1 MNLQLI
7 IGYYFTGLN
16 VKMNVLR
23 VISSVNK
30 ANGGPINGLLNSSN
44 ELIKRGWEVEVL
56 SLDDPS
62 LPHTK
67 NFPMA
72 LNTYKSSY
80 GPLKYSK
87 EFREWLVSNV
97 TRFDVVIIHGIW
109 QYHSYCTAQVCKEL
123 NVPYVLFTHGML
135 DPWFTKTNIVGRL
148 KKTIYWKLFEKH
160 TVNNAS
166 RVLFTSQEE
175 LRLARQPFA
184 PYSPVE
190 QVIAY
195 GSPLPL
201 VKEDCS
207 KKAFFNLFPNLDG
220 QPFLLFLSRIH
231 EKKGIDI
238 LIEAMGELRQKH
250 PGMRLAIAGP
260 DHNNLKQ
267 KLHKRAVLLGIDDQI
282 SWLGMLDGDVKW
294 GAFYACEAFVLPS
307 HQENF
312 GIVVAEALSTGT
324 PVLITNKVNIWR
336 EIESA
341 GAGLVENDD
350 VEGITKLLNQCFT
363 LTPDEKRDMADKAK
377 NCYQNNFSIESAVTD
392 LEIVLLDVISS
403 ANANES

>member
-1 MNLQLI
+1 
-7 IGYYFTGLN
+7 
-16 VKMNVLR
+16 MNVLR
-23 VISSVNK
+23 VISSVDK
-30 ANGGPINGLLNSSN
+30 TNGGPINGLLNSSSVM
-44 ELIKRGWEVEVL
+44 IKRGWKVEVL
-56 SLDDPS
+56 SLDDPN
-62 LPHTK
+62 LTHTK
-67 NFPMA
+67 NFYPE
-72 LNTYKSSY
+72 LTTFNSSF

-87 EFREWLVSNV
+87 GFKKWLLNNV
-97 TRFDVVIIHGIW
+97 TKFDAVIIHGIW
-109 QYHSYCTAQVCKEL
+109 QYHSYCTARVCKEL

-135 DPWFTKTNIVGRL
+135 DPWFTKRSIVGRL
-148 KKTIYWKLFEKH
+148 KKTIYWKLFEQY

-166 RVLFTSQEE
+166 QVLFTSQEE
-175 LRLARQPFA
+175 LRLARQPFT
-184 PYSPVE
+184 PYSPAEKV
-190 QVIAY
+190 VAY
-195 GSPLPL
+195 GSPLPS
-201 VKEDCS
+201 VKEDSS
-207 KKAFFNLFPNLDG
+207 KKAFFNLFPNLEA

-260 DHNNLKQ
+260 DHHNLKQ
-267 KLHKRAVLLGIDDQI
+267 KLHKRAILLGIDDQI

-336 EIESA
+336 EIEA
-341 GAGLVENDD
+341 AKAGLVENDD
-350 VEGITKLLNQCFT
+350 VEGITNLLNRWLT
-363 LTPDEKRDMADKAK
+363 LTSDEKLDMAGKAK
-377 NCYQNNFSIESAVTD
+377 ICYQNNFSIESAVTD
-392 LEIVLLDVISS
+392 LESVLLDVINT

>member
-1 MNLQLI
+1 LKI
-7 IGYYFTGLN
+7 
-16 VKMNVLR
+16 LR
-23 VISSVNK
+23 VISSINTE
-30 ANGGPINGLLNSSN
+30 NGGPINGLVNSSDI
-44 ELIKRGWEVEVL
+44 LVKKGHCVDVL
-56 SLDDPS
+56 SLDDPQADYVKGFKFPVTCFKGS
-62 LPHTK
+62 LGVLQYNK
-67 NFPMA
+67 DFQ
-72 LNTYKSSY
+72 
-80 GPLKYSK
+80 
-87 EFREWLVSNV
+87 FWLHENV
-97 TRFDVVIIHGIW
+97 TNFDVVIIHGIW
-109 QYHSYCTAQVCKEL
+109 QYHSYCTARVCKEL

-135 DPWFTKTNIVGRL
+135 DPWFTKRSIVGRL
-148 KKTIYWKLFEKH
+148 KKDVYWKLFEKH

-175 LRLARQPFA
+175 LLLARQPFA
-184 PYSPVE
+184 PYSPAE

-201 VKEDCS
+201 VS
-207 KKAFFNLFPNLDG
+207 KDDSKNAFFNLFPSLEG
-220 QPFLLFLSRIH
+220 KPFLLFLSRIH

-260 DHNNLKQ
+260 DHHNLKQ
-267 KLHKRAVLLGIDDQI
+267 KLHKRAILLGIDDQV

-336 EIESA
+336 EIEA
-341 GAGLVENDD
+341 AKAGLVENDD
-350 VEGITKLLNQCFT
+350 VEGITNLLNRWLT
-363 LTPDEKRDMADKAK
+363 LTSDEKLDMAGKAK
-377 NCYQNNFSIESAVTD
+377 ICYQNNFSIESAVTD
-392 LEIVLLDVISS
+392 LESVLLDVINT